1 MEDSVSTTPVNLD
14 YPDGLAIARV
24 AEALVEAA
32 LAEVQPHLQGDSG
45 SLPSAMFEVGLSYS
59 KTTRACALRRAAP
72 LADLPYLRALLE
84 AASVSLGG
92 PADLRERQLNV
103 ICRRYLPG
111 HGLEPHRD
119 LPEMIEEDIY
129 GCVLSNTSWLCVGI
143 PSLTRARARRASW
156 WQRGIAYFAVSLS
169 GRRVAGDLFPAERS
183 CAL

>member
-1 MEDSVSTTPVNLD
+1 
-14 YPDGLAIARV
+14 
-24 AEALVEAA
+24 
-32 LAEVQPHLQGDSG
+32 
-45 SLPSAMFEVGLSYS
+45 MFEVGLSYS

-72 LADLPYLRALLE
+72 LADLPHLRALLE

-129 GCVLSNTSWLCVGI
+129 GCVLSNTSGSALEFHRLREPEPDGHHGGREESRI
-143 PSLTRARARRASW
+143 SPSAFRVDELPGTCFR
-156 WQRGIAYFAVSLS
+156 QRGAARFEWNHGIEKVSY
-169 GRRVAGDLFPAERS
+169 GERWS
-183 CAL
+183 VTWRWIRTDSVWFREDSAL